1 MKSLRNH
8 YFIRR
13 ESVVNGL
20 DSSTHFARQ
29 STKWCGGVPFMVCG
43 VLVESARR
51 TIWMILNCG
60 NSKNTK
66 LRTSHHPKILETMV
80 QHENQN
86 GVGWM

>member
-1 MKSLRNH
+1 
-8 YFIRR
+8 
-13 ESVVNGL
+13 
-20 DSSTHFARQ
+20 
-29 STKWCGGVPFMVCG
+29 MVCG